1 METIDLKDLFDYYKS
16 KLGVVILFVVLVG
29 ILGCLYGLFI
39 QKPMYKSSTSIVLI
53 SEAKDNSQ
61 LTYNDVSVNQNLVST
76 YSEIVKSK
84 RVLSQVINNL
94 NLNYTYGALSNN
106 IEVSSVTGTQII
118 KITVTDENSKTAM
131 KVANEIG
138 KVFAKEIPELYNISN
153 VNILDTAEQPSSAYN
168 VNITKQSAIS
178 LLAGL
183 VLGLGVVFV
192 MYYFDRSV
200 KNASQIEDKL
210 KLPVLATVREYRGQ

>member
-192 MYYFDRSV
+192 MYYFDRTV

-210 KLPVLATVREYRGQ
+210 KLPVLATVREYRG

>member
-84 RVLSQVINNL
+84 RVLGQVINNL

-192 MYYFDRSV
+192 MYYFDRTV

-210 KLPVLATVREYRGQ
+210 KLPVLATVREYRG

>member
-16 KLGVVILFVVLVG
+16 KLGVVILFVALVG

-210 KLPVLATVREYRGQ
+210 KLPVLATVREYRG

>member
-84 RVLSQVINNL
+84 RVLGQVINNL
-94 NLNYTYGALSNN
+94 NLNYTYGTLSDN

-153 VNILDTAEQPSSAYN
+153 VNILDTAEVAPSAYN
-168 VNITKQSAIS
+168 VNITKQSAIF

-210 KLPVLATVREYRGQ
+210 KLPVLATVREYRG

>member
-16 KLGVVILFVVLVG
+16 KMGVVILFITLVG

-39 QKPMYKSSTSIVLI
+39 QKPMYKSSTSIILI

-84 RVLSQVINNL
+84 RILNQVINNL
-94 NLNYTYGALSNN
+94 KLDYSYGALSNN

-153 VNILDTAEQPSSAYN
+153 VNILDTAEQATEAS
-168 VNITKQSAIS
+168 NINIVKQSIIS
-178 LLAGL
+178 LFIGL
-183 VLGLGVVFV
+183 IFGLGIVFV
-192 MYYFDRSV
+192 MYYFDRTV
-200 KNASQIEDKL
+200 KKASQIEDKL
-210 KLPVLATVREYRGQ
+210 KLPVLATIREYRG

>member
-84 RVLSQVINNL
+84 RVLGQVINNL
-94 NLNYTYGALSNN
+94 NLNYTYGTLSNN

-183 VLGLGVVFV
+183 VLGLGAVFV

-210 KLPVLATVREYRGQ
+210 KLPVLATVREYRG

>member
-84 RVLSQVINNL
+84 RVLGQVINNL

-138 KVFAKEIPELYNISN
+138 KVFAKEIPKLYNISN

-200 KNASQIEDKL
+200 KNTSQIEDKL
-210 KLPVLATVREYRGQ
+210 KLPVLATVREYRG

>member
-39 QKPMYKSSTSIVLI
+39 QKPMYKSTTSIVLI

-84 RVLSQVINNL
+84 RVLGQVINNL

-138 KVFAKEIPELYNISN
+138 KVFAKEIPKLYNISN
-153 VNILDTAEQPSSAYN
+153 VNILDTAEVASSAYN
-168 VNITKQSAIS
+168 VNITKQSAIF

-210 KLPVLATVREYRGQ
+210 KLPVLATVREYRG

>member
-84 RVLSQVINNL
+84 RVLGQVINNL
-94 NLNYTYGALSNN
+94 NLNYTYGALSDN

-138 KVFAKEIPELYNISN
+138 KVFAKEIPKLYNISN
-153 VNILDTAEQPSSAYN
+153 VNILDTAEVAPSAYN

-200 KNASQIEDKL
+200 KNSSQIEDKL
-210 KLPVLATVREYRGQ
+210 KLPVLATVREYRG

>member
-200 KNASQIEDKL
+200 KNTSQIEDKL
-210 KLPVLATVREYRGQ
+210 KLPVLATVREYRG

>member
-1 METIDLKDLFDYYKS
+1 METIDLKELFEYYKS
-16 KLGVVILFVVLVG
+16 KFGIVILFVALVG
-29 ILGCLYGLFI
+29 IFGCLYGLFI

-94 NLNYTYGALSNN
+94 KLDYSYGALSNN

-118 KITVTDENSKTAM
+118 KITVTDGNSKTAK
-131 KVANEIG
+131 KVANEIA
-138 KVFAKEIPELYNISN
+138 KVFSKEIPELYNISN
-153 VNILDTAEQPSSAYN
+153 VN
-168 VNITKQSAIS
+168 V
-178 LLAGL
+178 
-183 VLGLGVVFV
+183 
-192 MYYFDRSV
+192 
-200 KNASQIEDKL
+200 
-210 KLPVLATVREYRGQ
+210 

>member
-84 RVLSQVINNL
+84 RVLGQVINNL

-183 VLGLGVVFV
+183 VLGLGAVFV

-210 KLPVLATVREYRGQ
+210 KLPVLATVREYRG

>member
-106 IEVSSVTGTQII
+106 IEVSSITGTQII

-183 VLGLGVVFV
+183 VLGLGIVFV

-210 KLPVLATVREYRGQ
+210 KLPVLATVREYRG

>member
-39 QKPMYKSSTSIVLI
+39 QKPMYKSTTSIVLI

-84 RVLSQVINNL
+84 RVLGQVINNL
-94 NLNYTYGALSNN
+94 NLNYTYGTLSDN

-138 KVFAKEIPELYNISN
+138 KVFAKEIPKLYNISN
-153 VNILDTAEQPSSAYN
+153 VNILDTAEVAPSAYN
-168 VNITKQSAIS
+168 VNITKQSAIF

-210 KLPVLATVREYRGQ
+210 KLPVLATVREYRG

>member
-84 RVLSQVINNL
+84 RVLGQVINNL

-106 IEVSSVTGTQII
+106 IEVSSVIGTQII

-210 KLPVLATVREYRGQ
+210 KLPVLATVREYRG

>member
-1 METIDLKDLFDYYKS
+1 MDTIDLKDLFDYYKS

-84 RVLSQVINNL
+84 RVLGQVINNL

-210 KLPVLATVREYRGQ
+210 KLPVLATVREYRG

>member
-53 SEAKDNSQ
+53 SEAKAKSQ

-84 RVLSQVINNL
+84 RVLGQVINNL

-210 KLPVLATVREYRGQ
+210 KLPVLATVREYRG

>member
-138 KVFAKEIPELYNISN
+138 KVFAKEIPELYNI
-153 VNILDTAEQPSSAYN
+153 
-168 VNITKQSAIS
+168 
-178 LLAGL
+178 
-183 VLGLGVVFV
+183 
-192 MYYFDRSV
+192 
-200 KNASQIEDKL
+200 
-210 KLPVLATVREYRGQ
+210 

>member
-16 KLGVVILFVVLVG
+16 KLGVVILFVALVG

-53 SEAKDNSQ
+53 GEAKDNSQ

-168 VNITKQSAIS
+168 VNITKQSAIF

-210 KLPVLATVREYRGQ
+210 KLPVLATVREYRG

>member
-84 RVLSQVINNL
+84 RVLGQVINNL

-138 KVFAKEIPELYNISN
+138 KVFAKEIPKLYNISN

-200 KNASQIEDKL
+200 KNSSQIEDKL
-210 KLPVLATVREYRGQ
+210 KLPVLATVREYRG

>member
-84 RVLSQVINNL
+84 RVLGQVINNL

-153 VNILDTAEQPSSAYN
+153 VNILDTAEVAPSAYN

-200 KNASQIEDKL
+200 KNSSQIEDKL
-210 KLPVLATVREYRGQ
+210 KLPVLATVREYRG

>member
-1 METIDLKDLFDYYKS
+1 METIDLKELFEYYKS

-94 NLNYTYGALSNN
+94 NLNYTYGTLSNN

-192 MYYFDRSV
+192 MYYFDRTV

-210 KLPVLATVREYRGQ
+210 KLPVLATVREYRG

>member
-210 KLPVLATVREYRGQ
+210 KLTVLATVREYRG

>member
-1 METIDLKDLFDYYKS
+1 METIDLKELFEYYKS
-16 KLGVVILFVVLVG
+16 KFGIVILFVALVG

-84 RVLSQVINNL
+84 RVLGQVINNL
-94 NLNYTYGALSNN
+94 NLNYTYGALSDN

-138 KVFAKEIPELYNISN
+138 KVFAKEIPKLYNISN
-153 VNILDTAEQPSSAYN
+153 VNILDTAEVAPSAYN

-210 KLPVLATVREYRGQ
+210 KLPVLATVREYRG

>member
-94 NLNYTYGALSNN
+94 NLNYTYVSLSNN

-210 KLPVLATVREYRGQ
+210 KLPVLATVREYRG

>member
-168 VNITKQSAIS
+168 VNITKQSAIC

-210 KLPVLATVREYRGQ
+210 KLPVLATVREYRG

>member
-84 RVLSQVINNL
+84 RVLGQVINNL

-138 KVFAKEIPELYNISN
+138 KVFAKEIPKLYNISN
-153 VNILDTAEQPSSAYN
+153 VNILDTAEVAPSAYN
-168 VNITKQSAIS
+168 VNITKQSAIF

-200 KNASQIEDKL
+200 KNSSQIEDKL
-210 KLPVLATVREYRGQ
+210 KLPVLATVREYRG

>member
-39 QKPMYKSSTSIVLI
+39 QKPMYKSTTSIVLI

-84 RVLSQVINNL
+84 RVLGQVINNL
-94 NLNYTYGALSNN
+94 NLNYTYGALSDN

-138 KVFAKEIPELYNISN
+138 KVFAKEIPKLYNISN
-153 VNILDTAEQPSSAYN
+153 VNILDTAEVAPSAYN

-200 KNASQIEDKL
+200 KNSSQIEDKL
-210 KLPVLATVREYRGQ
+210 KLPVLATVREYRG

>member
-84 RVLSQVINNL
+84 RVLGQVINNL

-131 KVANEIG
+131 KVANEIA
-138 KVFAKEIPELYNISN
+138 KVFSKEIPELYNISN
-153 VNILDTAEQPSSAYN
+153 VNVLDTAEVAFSAYN
-168 VNITKQSAIS
+168 VNIAKQSTIF

-210 KLPVLATVREYRGQ
+210 KLPVLATVREYRG

>member
-1 METIDLKDLFDYYKS
+1 
-16 KLGVVILFVVLVG
+16 
-29 ILGCLYGLFI
+29 
-39 QKPMYKSSTSIVLI
+39 
-53 SEAKDNSQ
+53 
-61 LTYNDVSVNQNLVST
+61 
-76 YSEIVKSK
+76 
-84 RVLSQVINNL
+84 
-94 NLNYTYGALSNN
+94 
-106 IEVSSVTGTQII
+106 
-118 KITVTDENSKTAM
+118 M

-153 VNILDTAEQPSSAYN
+153 VNILDTAVQPSSAYN

-210 KLPVLATVREYRGQ
+210 KLPVLATVREYRG